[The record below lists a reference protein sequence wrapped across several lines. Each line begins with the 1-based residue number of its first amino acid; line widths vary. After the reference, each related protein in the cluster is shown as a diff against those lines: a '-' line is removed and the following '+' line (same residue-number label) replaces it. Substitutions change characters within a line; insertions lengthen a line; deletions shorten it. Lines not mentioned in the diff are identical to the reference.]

1 MAVKNLSF
9 FTNSF
14 LYKKNWSIRHSNL
27 YYKYFQSYTV
37 DGFNKI
43 LKDSS
48 CQKYAI
54 FGTPCQIYAFS
65 QTRKYIKNR
74 QNYILID
81 IFCHGCPSMYL
92 WKSYLASIKK
102 SCGQSQINNIS
113 FRSKKYG
120 WHEYCIDFHTNQ
132 KNIYSKKVGDPFFDI
147 FFGADIMNEACYDCK
162 ARSSMAYTD
171 IRIGDFW
178 GAKYDLDD
186 KGVSAVVICT
196 QLGAEVLNS
205 IKEKIS
211 INSVNFDEIISAQ
224 SYGKI
229 ILYNETRRK
238 FLIQNI
244 TEYNDIIRI
253 HQQYIKM
260 LPPLIRV
267 KKFLKER
274 VKYLP
279 KPLYFTIRKIIHF
292 M

>member
-1 MAVKNLSF
+1 
-9 FTNSF
+9 
-14 LYKKNWSIRHSNL
+14 
-27 YYKYFQSYTV
+27 
-37 DGFNKI
+37 
-43 LKDSS
+43 
-48 CQKYAI
+48 
-54 FGTPCQIYAFS
+54 
-65 QTRKYIKNR
+65 
-74 QNYILID
+74 
-81 IFCHGCPSMYL
+81 
-92 WKSYLASIKK
+92 
-102 SCGQSQINNIS
+102 
-113 FRSKKYG
+113 
-120 WHEYCIDFHTNQ
+120 
-132 KNIYSKKVGDPFFDI
+132 
-147 FFGADIMNEACYDCK
+147 
-162 ARSSMAYTD
+162 MAYTD

>member
-1 MAVKNLSF
+1 
-9 FTNSF
+9 
-14 LYKKNWSIRHSNL
+14 
-27 YYKYFQSYTV
+27 
-37 DGFNKI
+37 
-43 LKDSS
+43 
-48 CQKYAI
+48 
-54 FGTPCQIYAFS
+54 
-65 QTRKYIKNR
+65 
-74 QNYILID
+74 
-81 IFCHGCPSMYL
+81 MYL